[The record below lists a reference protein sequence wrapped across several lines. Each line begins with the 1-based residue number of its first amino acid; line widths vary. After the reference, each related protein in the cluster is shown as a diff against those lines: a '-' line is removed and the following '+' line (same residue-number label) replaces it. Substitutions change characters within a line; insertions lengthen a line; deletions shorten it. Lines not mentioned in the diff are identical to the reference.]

1 MKMPIRFATVKGLM
15 DGWRLR
21 PLRIA
26 GLWGVLYCLCAGTH
40 TTNAAD
46 FDVTTPNSQF
56 AFRINNVDSPTL
68 TLVRGET
75 YTFSVSTTPNFHPFR
90 INSTGVSN
98 NNISSGTMTYI
109 VPTNAANYFYDC
121 TVHGQLMRGEIVTI
135 PPPTI
140 RIVKLDVG
148 TNLVLKS
155 TGTNNW
161 TLFPQFSTNLGS
173 TNWFAL
179 TVQTNRFVNGTNETF
194 CGRPPDSNVFIR
206 IRAQR
211 N

>member
-1 MKMPIRFATVKGLM
+1 MRIPTHFAIWKRLM
-15 DGWRLR
+15 DCGRPR
-21 PLRIA
+21 PLSVA
-26 GLWGVLYCLCAGTH
+26 GLWGVLFCLCAGID

-46 FDVTTPNSQF
+46 FNVTTPNSQF

-75 YTFSVSTTPNFHPFR
+75 YTFSISTTPNFHPFR
-90 INSTGVSN
+90 INSMGVSN
-98 NNISSGTMTYI
+98 NNISSGMMTYI

-121 TVHGQLMRGEIVTI
+121 TVHGQTMRGEIVTI

-148 TNLVLKS
+148 ANLVLKS

-161 TLFPQFSTNLGS
+161 TLIPQFSTNLGS

-179 TVQTNRFVNGTNETF
+179 TVQSNRFLSGTNETF
-194 CGRPPDSNVFIR
+194 CGRPPDSNVFVR